1 MKAQTPIKYEPHP
14 LANLFPML
22 APGGLQA
29 LAADIK
35 QHGLKQPILIH
46 EGKILDGRNRFIACQ
61 AAGVEPRFESYTGAT
76 PAEDVFSWNIQR
88 RHLSTTQK
96 ACIGV
101 REKQRL
107 MAEAK
112 QRMAVRSVNF
122 DGGKGEARTL
132 AAAKVGVSAGYI
144 SEAERILDSDPALFN
159 QMERGEM
166 TLQDAKRT
174 LSNFQEIVGLAK
186 AMGIPGTNILDV
198 AREARKRMAGSQAEI
213 DSHLASVEAAVKG

>member
-1 MKAQTPIKYEPHP
+1 MKAQTPIKYEFHP

-35 QHGLKQPILIH
+35 QHGLKTPILLH
-46 EGKILDGRNRFIACQ
+46 EGKILDGRNRYDACQ
-61 AAGVEPRFESYTGAT
+61 IAGVEPRYESYNGTT

-88 RHLSTTQK
+88 RHLTTTQR
-96 ACIGV
+96 ACVGV

-144 SEAERILDSDPALFN
+144 TEAEHILDAGPALFS
-159 QMERGEM
+159 QMERGEI
-166 TLQDAKRT
+166 TLQEAKRT
-174 LSNFQEIVGLAK
+174 LGNVREIMGLAR
-186 AMGIPGTNILDV
+186 AMNIPGDDLTVL
-198 AREARKRMAGSQAEI
+198 AREARKRMAASHAEI